1 VASLLR
7 LKILRELLP
16 LLRNKIR
23 TSHGRPPSRA
33 ELTPPVGMLSQNT
46 GPRRTPGAEVIYV
59 PHPVY
64 FRSGSLWNYTGD
76 CTALV

>member
-1 VASLLR
+1 MASLLR

-23 TSHGRPPSRA
+23 TSHGWAQSRA
-33 ELTPPVGMLSQNT
+33 ELTRPVGMLSQNT
-46 GPRRTPGAEVIYV
+46 GPRRG
-59 PHPVY
+59 
-64 FRSGSLWNYTGD
+64 FLWKYTGD